1 MLRGKIAIHETFKEN
16 DFNEIKSFCDLND
29 IQIYRLD
36 MDWCVV
42 LAKPKRMYK
51 LMKFVRRKYNRKV
64 VNIDLV
70 D

>member
-1 MLRGKIAIHETFKEN
+1 MLRGKIAIHETMEEE
-16 DFNEIKSFCDLND
+16 DFDEIKSFCDLND

-36 MDWCVV
+36 TVWCAV

>member
-1 MLRGKIAIHETFKEN
+1 MLRGLIAIHEAFKE
-16 DFNEIKSFCDLND
+16 DFDEIKSFCDIND

-36 MDWCVV
+36 QTLCAV

-51 LMKFVRRKYNRKV
+51 LMKFVRKYDRKV
-64 VNIDLV
+64 VKIELV

>member
-1 MLRGKIAIHETFKEN
+1 MLRGKIALYKTFKVAF
-16 DFNEIKSFCDLND
+16 DEIKSFCDLND

-51 LMKFVRRKYNRKV
+51 LMKFVRKFGRKV
-64 VNIDLV
+64 INIELAD
-70 D
+70 

>member
-1 MLRGKIAIHETFKEN
+1 MLRGLIASHEILKE
-16 DFNEIKSFCDLND
+16 DFDEIKSFCDLND

-36 MDWCVV
+36 LTWCAV

-51 LMKFVRRKYNRKV
+51 LMKFARKHGGKV
-64 VNIDLV
+64 INIELV

>member
-1 MLRGKIAIHETFKEN
+1 MLSGIIVLYVTSKE
-16 DFNEIKSFCDLND
+16 DFDEIKSFCDLND

-36 MDWCVV
+36 TVWCAV

>member
-1 MLRGKIAIHETFKEN
+1 MLRGKIAIHETFKEEF
-16 DFNEIKSFCDLND
+16 DEIKSFCDLND

-36 MDWCVV
+36 LTWCAV

-51 LMKFVRRKYNRKV
+51 LMKFARKHGRKV
-64 VNIDLV
+64 INIELV